1 MHYGLFILLF
11 FVSLSIHSQVRVNFT
26 PREPISSPST
36 SIFSIKGDF
45 TLIGNTNLTLNNYD
59 VNEPNSNNNMVY
71 VDIDGDSNTF
81 NSSSANL
88 TFSNENG
95 AIPECS
101 KVIFAGLYWTGRA
114 SDGSNSP
121 ETFNVTKNSVTKLFN
136 KRKVKLKGPSSTSYI
151 EITANSNDIYYP
163 QNSDGFMYSAF
174 AEITDYVKNNGI
186 GQYTVADIALVE
198 GNGGSTGYYGGWG
211 IIVVYENSKM
221 KWRDI
226 TVFDGH
232 AYVQGNS
239 TSNHQIPIS
248 GFNAVQTGQVNVKL
262 GLMAGE
268 GDRSIS
274 GDYFNIQRSSDNNWQ
289 SLNHTGNSTNNFFN
303 SSIQTGG
310 NTRNPNLVNNT
321 GLDISMFNIPNP
333 NNSVI
338 TNNQTSTTL
347 RYGST
352 QDTYVI
358 FMAAMAVDAYIP
370 DPEGVM
376 SLVTINGVPAAS
388 TTTVTP
394 GQEIEYS
401 IKILN
406 EGTENINNAQI
417 KIQLPYTAT
426 FVNGSQNGVVNFSP
440 LPTPNNIYFNPYDG
454 PSGTLIWDIGTLPVP
469 VSPTTILGELKYKI
483 KITEDCFLLKN
494 SNCVPAASLF
504 GYINGIGA
512 ITGIQIINK
521 PFIQGYVTSG
531 LCIGDPILN
540 PITTMIDAT
549 NFINQNC
556 QNTINE
562 LVFNYC
568 SPISQVPF
576 NSIASNYPIGTQFY
590 NNYPVNGSTIEYTNS
605 NPFPNTLGSLNY
617 YAVPP
622 NANGCYY
629 TLKINIDT
637 NPTITS
643 PQSVNINGCNSSV
656 ISTLV
661 YSETPVNIN
670 LQDFINA
677 SGNVS
682 NNQLNYTISYVD
694 TSNGS
699 CPLVVTRTYTII
711 TSCSTQTITQ
721 TFTIIDTTNPVILVQ
736 ASNLE
741 VQCDGNGNTEALNA
755 WLASNGGASASDNCS
770 NVTWTNNFTSVSD
783 TCGATG
789 SASVTFTA
797 TDNCGNS
804 AATTATFTIID
815 TTNPV
820 ILVQASNLEVQCDG
834 NGNTE
839 ALNAWLASNGGASA
853 SDNCSNVTWTNNFT
867 SVSDTCGATGS
878 ASVTFTATD
887 NCGNSAATTATFTI
901 IDTTNPVFTS
911 ELPQNI
917 SVSCDA
923 VPNPVIMTGTDNCSD
938 VTINV
943 LDAIDRQESQCEG
956 EYIINRTW
964 TITDGCNNSSS
975 YTQIITVFDNTPPT
989 LTTQLNS
996 QISVLCSEIPEVPEL
1011 IFTDN
1016 CSGINEINYSE
1027 TSNVVSIYEYVLIRE
1042 WIVSD
1047 NCGNEANFSQTI
1059 NVSVEKTS
1067 DAIPFAICIEENPI
1081 DLFTILDDSIPTT
1094 GEWQEIT
1101 NSGGLNGNI
1110 FNPNN
1115 VTLGNYTIQ
1124 YVVALEDNSCP
1135 MIYEI
1140 YLNVNDDCIVLA
1152 ACDIT
1157 VYNAV
1162 SPNDDS
1168 SNDFLFIDGIE
1179 CYPNNSIEIY
1189 NRWGILVYEETG
1201 YNNSLKSF
1209 KGVSE
1214 GRNTVNRNELLPDG
1228 TYFYILKYTD
1238 EENKKHDRSGYLYLN
1253 R

>member
-1 MHYGLFILLF
+1 MKTKNYSKNLSLGGKNIFILLF
-11 FVSLSIHSQVRVNFT
+11 FVSLSIQSQVRVNFT

-656 ISTLV
+656 ISPLV
-661 YSETPVNIN
+661 YSETPVNIIFKI
-670 LQDFINA
+670 L
-677 SGNVS
+677 
-682 NNQLNYTISYVD
+682 LT
-694 TSNGS
+694 
-699 CPLVVTRTYTII
+699 
-711 TSCSTQTITQ
+711 
-721 TFTIIDTTNPVILVQ
+721 PVEMYQ
-736 ASNLE
+736 
-741 VQCDGNGNTEALNA
+741 
-755 WLASNGGASASDNCS
+755 
-770 NVTWTNNFTSVSD
+770 
-783 TCGATG
+783 
-789 SASVTFTA
+789 
-797 TDNCGNS
+797 
-804 AATTATFTIID
+804 
-815 TTNPV
+815 
-820 ILVQASNLEVQCDG
+820 
-834 NGNTE
+834 
-839 ALNAWLASNGGASA
+839 
-853 SDNCSNVTWTNNFT
+853 
-867 SVSDTCGATGS
+867 
-878 ASVTFTATD
+878 
-887 NCGNSAATTATFTI
+887 
-901 IDTTNPVFTS
+901 
-911 ELPQNI
+911 
-917 SVSCDA
+917 
-923 VPNPVIMTGTDNCSD
+923 
-938 VTINV
+938 
-943 LDAIDRQESQCEG
+943 
-956 EYIINRTW
+956 IIN
-964 TITDGCNNSSS
+964 
-975 YTQIITVFDNTPPT
+975 
-989 LTTQLNS
+989 
-996 QISVLCSEIPEVPEL
+996 
-1011 IFTDN
+1011 
-1016 CSGINEINYSE
+1016 
-1027 TSNVVSIYEYVLIRE
+1027 
-1042 WIVSD
+1042 
-1047 NCGNEANFSQTI
+1047 
-1059 NVSVEKTS
+1059 
-1067 DAIPFAICIEENPI
+1067 
-1081 DLFTILDDSIPTT
+1081 
-1094 GEWQEIT
+1094 
-1101 NSGGLNGNI
+1101 
-1110 FNPNN
+1110 
-1115 VTLGNYTIQ
+1115 
-1124 YVVALEDNSCP
+1124 
-1135 MIYEI
+1135 
-1140 YLNVNDDCIVLA
+1140 
-1152 ACDIT
+1152 
-1157 VYNAV
+1157 
-1162 SPNDDS
+1162 
-1168 SNDFLFIDGIE
+1168 
-1179 CYPNNSIEIY
+1179 
-1189 NRWGILVYEETG
+1189 
-1201 YNNSLKSF
+1201 
-1209 KGVSE
+1209 
-1214 GRNTVNRNELLPDG
+1214 
-1228 TYFYILKYTD
+1228 
-1238 EENKKHDRSGYLYLN
+1238 
-1253 R
+1253 

>member
-1 MHYGLFILLF
+1 MKTKNYSKDVSFGGNNIIIIFFLLMS
-11 FVSLSIHSQVRVNFT
+11 VVMHSQVRVNFT
-26 PREPISSPST
+26 PREPIASPST
-36 SIFSIKGDF
+36 SIYNIKGDF

-59 VNEPNSNNNMVY
+59 VNEPNSNNNMIY

-88 TFSNENG
+88 TFSTENG
-95 AIPECS
+95 AVPECS
-101 KVIFAGLYWTGRA
+101 KVVFAGLYWTGRS

-121 ETFNVTKNSVTKLFN
+121 DIFNVTKNSVTKTFN
-136 KRKVKLKGPSSTSYI
+136 KRKVKLKGPTSSSYT
-151 EITANSNDIYYP
+151 EITANTNDIYYP

-174 AEITDYVKNNGI
+174 AEITEYVKANGI
-186 GQYTVADIALVE
+186 GKYTVADIALVE

-239 TSNHQIPIS
+239 TLSHQIPIS

-289 SLNHTGNSTNNFFN
+289 ALNHTGNSTNNFFN

-333 NNSVI
+333 SNSVI
-338 TNNQTSTTL
+338 ANNQTSTTL

-376 SLVTINGVPAAS
+376 SLVTINGVPATS

-426 FVNGSQNGVVNFSP
+426 FVNGSQNGVINFSP
-440 LPTPNNIYFNPYDG
+440 LPTPNNIYFNPNDG

-469 VSPTTILGELKYKI
+469 ATPTTVLGELKYKI

-494 SNCVPAASLF
+494 PNCVPSASLF

-556 QNTINE
+556 QNTITE

-590 NNYPVNGSTIEYTNS
+590 NSYPVNGSTIEYTNS
-605 NPFPNTLGSLNY
+605 NPFPNTLGSFNY

-629 TLKINIDT
+629 TLKINIVGS
-637 NPTITS
+637 PTITA
-643 PQSVNINGCNSSV
+643 PQAVNIVG
-656 ISTLV
+656 
-661 YSETPVNIN
+661 
-670 LQDFINA
+670 
-677 SGNVS
+677 
-682 NNQLNYTISYVD
+682 
-694 TSNGS
+694 
-699 CPLVVTRTYTII
+699 
-711 TSCSTQTITQ
+711 CSTNAIT
-721 TFTIIDTTNPVILVQ
+721 
-736 ASNLE
+736 
-741 VQCDGNGNTEALNA
+741 
-755 WLASNGGASASDNCS
+755 
-770 NVTWTNNFTSVSD
+770 
-783 TCGATG
+783 
-789 SASVTFTA
+789 
-797 TDNCGNS
+797 
-804 AATTATFTIID
+804 
-815 TTNPV
+815 
-820 ILVQASNLEVQCDG
+820 
-834 NGNTE
+834 
-839 ALNAWLASNGGASA
+839 
-853 SDNCSNVTWTNNFT
+853 
-867 SVSDTCGATGS
+867 
-878 ASVTFTATD
+878 
-887 NCGNSAATTATFTI
+887 
-901 IDTTNPVFTS
+901 
-911 ELPQNI
+911 
-917 SVSCDA
+917 
-923 VPNPVIMTGTDNCSD
+923 
-938 VTINV
+938 
-943 LDAIDRQESQCEG
+943 
-956 EYIINRTW
+956 
-964 TITDGCNNSSS
+964 
-975 YTQIITVFDNTPPT
+975 
-989 LTTQLNS
+989 
-996 QISVLCSEIPEVPEL
+996 
-1011 IFTDN
+1011 
-1016 CSGINEINYSE
+1016 
-1027 TSNVVSIYEYVLIRE
+1027 
-1042 WIVSD
+1042 
-1047 NCGNEANFSQTI
+1047 
-1059 NVSVEKTS
+1059 
-1067 DAIPFAICIEENPI
+1067 
-1081 DLFTILDDSIPTT
+1081 
-1094 GEWQEIT
+1094 
-1101 NSGGLNGNI
+1101 
-1110 FNPNN
+1110 
-1115 VTLGNYTIQ
+1115 
-1124 YVVALEDNSCP
+1124 
-1135 MIYEI
+1135 
-1140 YLNVNDDCIVLA
+1140 
-1152 ACDIT
+1152 
-1157 VYNAV
+1157 
-1162 SPNDDS
+1162 
-1168 SNDFLFIDGIE
+1168 
-1179 CYPNNSIEIY
+1179 
-1189 NRWGILVYEETG
+1189 
-1201 YNNSLKSF
+1201 
-1209 KGVSE
+1209 
-1214 GRNTVNRNELLPDG
+1214 
-1228 TYFYILKYTD
+1228 
-1238 EENKKHDRSGYLYLN
+1238 
-1253 R
+1253 

>member
-1 MHYGLFILLF
+1 MKTKNYSKNLSLGGKNIFILLF
-11 FVSLSIHSQVRVNFT
+11 FVSLSIQSQVRVNFT

-440 LPTPNNIYFNPYDG
+440 LPTPNNIYFNPNDG

-656 ISTLV
+656 ISPLV

-677 SGNVS
+677 GGNVS

-736 ASNLE
+736 ASN
-741 VQCDGNGNTEALNA
+741 A
-755 WLASNGGASASDNCS
+755 
-770 NVTWTNNFTSVSD
+770 
-783 TCGATG
+783 
-789 SASVTFTA
+789 
-797 TDNCGNS
+797 
-804 AATTATFTIID
+804 
-815 TTNPV
+815 
-820 ILVQASNLEVQCDG
+820 EVQCDG

-989 LTTQLNS
+989 LTNQLNS

>member
-1 MHYGLFILLF
+1 M
-11 FVSLSIHSQVRVNFT
+11 RVNFT
-26 PREPISSPST
+26 PREPIASPST
-36 SIFSIKGDF
+36 SIFNIKGDF

-59 VNEPNSNNNMVY
+59 VNEPNSNNNMIY

-88 TFSNENG
+88 TFSTENG

-101 KVIFAGLYWTGRA
+101 KVVFAGLYWTGRA
-114 SDGSNSP
+114 SDGANSP
-121 ETFNVTKNSVTKLFN
+121 DIFNVTKNSVTKTFN
-136 KRKVKLKGPSSTSYI
+136 KRKVKLKGPTSSSYT
-151 EITANSNDIYYP
+151 EITANTNDIYYP

-174 AEITDYVKNNGI
+174 AEITEYVKTNGL

-221 KWRDI
+221 KWRDV

-239 TSNHQIPIS
+239 TLSHQIPIS

-289 SLNHTGNSTNNFFN
+289 TLSHSGNSTNNFFN

-333 NNSVI
+333 SNSVI
-338 TNNQTSTTL
+338 ANNQTSTTL

-376 SLVTINGVPAAS
+376 SLVTINGVPATS

-426 FVNGSQNGVVNFSP
+426 FVNGSQNGVINFSP
-440 LPTPNNIYFNPYDG
+440 LPTPNNIYFNPNDG

-469 VSPTTILGELKYKI
+469 ATPTTVLGELKYKI

-494 SNCVPAASLF
+494 PNCVPSASLF

-556 QNTINE
+556 QNTITE

-590 NNYPVNGSTIEYTNS
+590 NSYPVNGSTIEYTNS
-605 NPFPNTLGSLNY
+605 NPFPNTLGSFNY

-629 TLKINIDT
+629 TLKINIVGS
-637 NPTITS
+637 PTITS
-643 PQSVNINGCNSSV
+643 PQSVNINGCNSSA
-656 ISTLV
+656 ITPLV
-661 YSETPVNIN
+661 YSETP
-670 LQDFINA
+670 D
-677 SGNVS
+677 
-682 NNQLNYTISYVD
+682 
-694 TSNGS
+694 
-699 CPLVVTRTYTII
+699 
-711 TSCSTQTITQ
+711 
-721 TFTIIDTTNPVILVQ
+721 
-736 ASNLE
+736 
-741 VQCDGNGNTEALNA
+741 
-755 WLASNGGASASDNCS
+755 
-770 NVTWTNNFTSVSD
+770 
-783 TCGATG
+783 
-789 SASVTFTA
+789 
-797 TDNCGNS
+797 
-804 AATTATFTIID
+804 
-815 TTNPV
+815 
-820 ILVQASNLEVQCDG
+820 
-834 NGNTE
+834 
-839 ALNAWLASNGGASA
+839 
-853 SDNCSNVTWTNNFT
+853 
-867 SVSDTCGATGS
+867 
-878 ASVTFTATD
+878 
-887 NCGNSAATTATFTI
+887 
-901 IDTTNPVFTS
+901 
-911 ELPQNI
+911 
-917 SVSCDA
+917 
-923 VPNPVIMTGTDNCSD
+923 
-938 VTINV
+938 
-943 LDAIDRQESQCEG
+943 
-956 EYIINRTW
+956 
-964 TITDGCNNSSS
+964 
-975 YTQIITVFDNTPPT
+975 
-989 LTTQLNS
+989 
-996 QISVLCSEIPEVPEL
+996 
-1011 IFTDN
+1011 
-1016 CSGINEINYSE
+1016 
-1027 TSNVVSIYEYVLIRE
+1027 
-1042 WIVSD
+1042 
-1047 NCGNEANFSQTI
+1047 
-1059 NVSVEKTS
+1059 
-1067 DAIPFAICIEENPI
+1067 
-1081 DLFTILDDSIPTT
+1081 
-1094 GEWQEIT
+1094 
-1101 NSGGLNGNI
+1101 
-1110 FNPNN
+1110 
-1115 VTLGNYTIQ
+1115 
-1124 YVVALEDNSCP
+1124 
-1135 MIYEI
+1135 
-1140 YLNVNDDCIVLA
+1140 
-1152 ACDIT
+1152 
-1157 VYNAV
+1157 
-1162 SPNDDS
+1162 
-1168 SNDFLFIDGIE
+1168 
-1179 CYPNNSIEIY
+1179 
-1189 NRWGILVYEETG
+1189 
-1201 YNNSLKSF
+1201 
-1209 KGVSE
+1209 
-1214 GRNTVNRNELLPDG
+1214 
-1228 TYFYILKYTD
+1228 
-1238 EENKKHDRSGYLYLN
+1238 
-1253 R
+1253 

>member
-1 MHYGLFILLF
+1 M
-11 FVSLSIHSQVRVNFT
+11 
-26 PREPISSPST
+26 
-36 SIFSIKGDF
+36 
-45 TLIGNTNLTLNNYD
+45 
-59 VNEPNSNNNMVY
+59 
-71 VDIDGDSNTF
+71 
-81 NSSSANL
+81 
-88 TFSNENG
+88 
-95 AIPECS
+95 
-101 KVIFAGLYWTGRA
+101 
-114 SDGSNSP
+114 
-121 ETFNVTKNSVTKLFN
+121 
-136 KRKVKLKGPSSTSYI
+136 
-151 EITANSNDIYYP
+151 
-163 QNSDGFMYSAF
+163 
-174 AEITDYVKNNGI
+174 
-186 GQYTVADIALVE
+186 
-198 GNGGSTGYYGGWG
+198 
-211 IIVVYENSKM
+211 
-221 KWRDI
+221 
-226 TVFDGH
+226 
-232 AYVQGNS
+232 
-239 TSNHQIPIS
+239 
-248 GFNAVQTGQVNVKL
+248 
-262 GLMAGE
+262 
-268 GDRSIS
+268 
-274 GDYFNIQRSSDNNWQ
+274 
-289 SLNHTGNSTNNFFN
+289 
-303 SSIQTGG
+303 
-310 NTRNPNLVNNT
+310 
-321 GLDISMFNIPNP
+321 
-333 NNSVI
+333 
-338 TNNQTSTTL
+338 
-347 RYGST
+347 
-352 QDTYVI
+352 
-358 FMAAMAVDAYIP
+358 
-370 DPEGVM
+370 
-376 SLVTINGVPAAS
+376 
-388 TTTVTP
+388 
-394 GQEIEYS
+394 
-401 IKILN
+401 
-406 EGTENINNAQI
+406 
-417 KIQLPYTAT
+417 
-426 FVNGSQNGVVNFSP
+426 
-440 LPTPNNIYFNPYDG
+440 
-454 PSGTLIWDIGTLPVP
+454 
-469 VSPTTILGELKYKI
+469 
-483 KITEDCFLLKN
+483 
-494 SNCVPAASLF
+494 
-504 GYINGIGA
+504 
-512 ITGIQIINK
+512 
-521 PFIQGYVTSG
+521 
-531 LCIGDPILN
+531 
-540 PITTMIDAT
+540 
-549 NFINQNC
+549 
-556 QNTINE
+556 
-562 LVFNYC
+562 
-568 SPISQVPF
+568 
-576 NSIASNYPIGTQFY
+576 
-590 NNYPVNGSTIEYTNS
+590 
-605 NPFPNTLGSLNY
+605 
-617 YAVPP
+617 
-622 NANGCYY
+622 
-629 TLKINIDT
+629 
-637 NPTITS
+637 
-643 PQSVNINGCNSSV
+643 
-656 ISTLV
+656 
-661 YSETPVNIN
+661 
-670 LQDFINA
+670 
-677 SGNVS
+677 
-682 NNQLNYTISYVD
+682 
-694 TSNGS
+694 
-699 CPLVVTRTYTII
+699 
-711 TSCSTQTITQ
+711 
-721 TFTIIDTTNPVILVQ
+721 ILVQ
-736 ASNLE
+736 ASNAE

-797 TDNCGNS
+797 TD
-804 AATTATFTIID
+804 A
-815 TTNPV
+815 
-820 ILVQASNLEVQCDG
+820 
-834 NGNTE
+834 
-839 ALNAWLASNGGASA
+839 
-853 SDNCSNVTWTNNFT
+853 
-867 SVSDTCGATGS
+867 
-878 ASVTFTATD
+878 
-887 NCGNSAATTATFTI
+887 CGNSAATTATFTI

-1168 SNDFLFIDGIE
+1168 SNDFLFIGGIE

>member
-1 MHYGLFILLF
+1 MKTKNYSKNLSLGGKNIFILLF
-11 FVSLSIHSQVRVNFT
+11 FVSLSIQSQVRVNFT

-440 LPTPNNIYFNPYDG
+440 LPTPNNIYFNPNDG

-656 ISTLV
+656 ISPLV

-677 SGNVS
+677 GGNVS

-721 TFTIIDTTNPVILVQ
+721 
-736 ASNLE
+736 
-741 VQCDGNGNTEALNA
+741 
-755 WLASNGGASASDNCS
+755 
-770 NVTWTNNFTSVSD
+770 
-783 TCGATG
+783 
-789 SASVTFTA
+789 
-797 TDNCGNS
+797 
-804 AATTATFTIID
+804 
-815 TTNPV
+815 
-820 ILVQASNLEVQCDG
+820 
-834 NGNTE
+834 
-839 ALNAWLASNGGASA
+839 
-853 SDNCSNVTWTNNFT
+853 
-867 SVSDTCGATGS
+867 
-878 ASVTFTATD
+878 
-887 NCGNSAATTATFTI
+887 TFTI

>member
-1 MHYGLFILLF
+1 MKTKNYSKNLSLGGKNIFILLF
-11 FVSLSIHSQVRVNFT
+11 FVSLSIQSQVRVNFT

-440 LPTPNNIYFNPYDG
+440 LPTPNNIYFNPNDG

-656 ISTLV
+656 ISPLV

-677 SGNVS
+677 GGNVS

-721 TFTIIDTTNPVILVQ
+721 TFTTIDTTNPVILVQ
-736 ASNLE
+736 ASNAE

-755 WLASNGGASASDNCS
+755 WLVSNGGASASDNCS

-797 TDNCGNS
+797 TD
-804 AATTATFTIID
+804 A
-815 TTNPV
+815 
-820 ILVQASNLEVQCDG
+820 
-834 NGNTE
+834 
-839 ALNAWLASNGGASA
+839 
-853 SDNCSNVTWTNNFT
+853 
-867 SVSDTCGATGS
+867 
-878 ASVTFTATD
+878 
-887 NCGNSAATTATFTI
+887 CGNSAATTATFTI

-923 VPNPVIMTGTDNCSD
+923 VPDPVIMTGTDNCSD

>member
-1 MHYGLFILLF
+1 
-11 FVSLSIHSQVRVNFT
+11 
-26 PREPISSPST
+26 
-36 SIFSIKGDF
+36 
-45 TLIGNTNLTLNNYD
+45 
-59 VNEPNSNNNMVY
+59 
-71 VDIDGDSNTF
+71 
-81 NSSSANL
+81 
-88 TFSNENG
+88 
-95 AIPECS
+95 
-101 KVIFAGLYWTGRA
+101 
-114 SDGSNSP
+114 
-121 ETFNVTKNSVTKLFN
+121 
-136 KRKVKLKGPSSTSYI
+136 
-151 EITANSNDIYYP
+151 
-163 QNSDGFMYSAF
+163 
-174 AEITDYVKNNGI
+174 
-186 GQYTVADIALVE
+186 
-198 GNGGSTGYYGGWG
+198 
-211 IIVVYENSKM
+211 M

-239 TSNHQIPIS
+239 TLSHQIPIS

-274 GDYFNIQRSSDNNWQ
+274 GDYFNIRRSSDNNWE
-289 SLNHTGNSTNNFFN
+289 SLNHSGNSTNNFFN

-333 NNSVI
+333 GNSVI
-338 TNNQTSTTL
+338 ANNQTSTTL

-376 SLVTINGVPAAS
+376 SLVTINGLPATS

-401 IKILN
+401 IKLLN

-426 FVNGSQNGVVNFSP
+426 FVNGSQSGIINFSP
-440 LPTPNNIYFNPYDG
+440 LPTPNNIYFNPNDG
-454 PSGTLIWDIGTLPVP
+454 PSGSLIWDIGTLPVP
-469 VSPTTILGELKYKI
+469 ATPTTILGELKYKI

-494 SNCVPAASLF
+494 PNCVPSASLY

-556 QNTINE
+556 QNTITE

-590 NNYPVNGSTIEYTNS
+590 NSYPVNGSTIEYTNS
-605 NPFPNTLGSLNY
+605 NPFPNTLGSFNY
-617 YAVPP
+617 YAIPP

-629 TLKINIDT
+629 TLKINIVG

-643 PQSVNINGCNSSV
+643 PQSVNINGCNSSA
-656 ISTLV
+656 INPLV

-677 SGNVS
+677 GGSVS

-694 TSNGS
+694 SSNGS
-699 CPLVVTRTYTII
+699 CPLIVTRTYTII

-721 TFTIIDTTNPVILVQ
+721 TFTIVDDTDPTITTQ
-736 ASNLE
+736 ASNVE
-741 VQCDGNGNTEALNA
+741 VQCDGNGNTADLNA
-755 WLASNGGASASDNCS
+755 WLASNGGASASDVCS
-770 NVTWTNNFTSVSD
+770 DVTWTNNFASVSD

-797 TDNCGNS
+797 TDACGNTS
-804 AATTATFTIID
+804 TTSATFTIID
-815 TTNPV
+815 TT
-820 ILVQASNLEVQCDG
+820 D
-834 NGNTE
+834 
-839 ALNAWLASNGGASA
+839 
-853 SDNCSNVTWTNNFT
+853 
-867 SVSDTCGATGS
+867 
-878 ASVTFTATD
+878 
-887 NCGNSAATTATFTI
+887 
-901 IDTTNPVFTS
+901 PVFTS
-911 ELPQNI
+911 ELPENI

-923 VPNPVIMTGTDNCSD
+923 IPNPANMTGTDNCGD
-938 VTINV
+938 VTILV
-943 LDAIDRQESQCEG
+943 EDSIDREESDCEG

-964 TITDGCNNSSS
+964 TLTDSCNNSTS
-975 YTQIITVFDNTPPT
+975 YTQVITVFDTTPPS
-989 LTTQLNS
+989 LTTPIASEIN
-996 QISVLCSEIPEVPEL
+996 VVCSEIPEVPEL
-1011 IFTDN
+1011 GFTDN
-1016 CSGINEINYSE
+1016 CSGVQDVVYNE
-1027 TSNVVSIYEYVLIRE
+1027 TSTIISIYEYVIVRE
-1042 WIVSD
+1042 WVVSD
-1047 NCGNEANFSQTI
+1047 NCWNEANFTQTI
-1059 NVSVEKTS
+1059 NVSVEEPF
-1067 DAIPFAICIEENPI
+1067 DAIPFAICIGDEPI
-1081 DLFTILDDSIPTT
+1081 NLFTILDDSIPTT
-1094 GEWQEIT
+1094 GTWIEVT
-1101 NSGGLNGNI
+1101 SSGGLSGSI
-1110 FNPNN
+1110 FNPSN
-1115 VTLGNYTIQ
+1115 VTLGYYTLRYI
-1124 YVVALEDNSCP
+1124 VELEDNACP

-1140 YLNVNDDCIVLA
+1140 YLNVNDDCVVLP

-1168 SNDFLFIDGIE
+1168 SNDFFFIDGLE
-1179 CYPNNSIEIY
+1179 CYPNNTVEIY
-1189 NRWGILVYEETG
+1189 NRWGILVYDETG
-1201 YNNSLKSF
+1201 YDNNLKSF
-1209 KGVSE
+1209 KGISE
-1214 GRNTVNRNELLPDG
+1214 GKNTINKSELLPDG

-1238 EENKKHDRSGYLYLN
+1238 EENKNHDRSGYLYLN

>member
-1 MHYGLFILLF
+1 MKTKNYSKNLSLGGKNIFILLF
-11 FVSLSIHSQVRVNFT
+11 FVSLSIQSQVRVNFT

-440 LPTPNNIYFNPYDG
+440 LPTPNNIYFNPNDG

-656 ISTLV
+656 ISPLV

-677 SGNVS
+677 GGNVS

-721 TFTIIDTTNPVILVQ
+721 TFTIIDNINPTIATQ

-741 VQCDGNGNTEALNA
+741 VQCDGNGNTAALNA

-797 TDNCGNS
+797 TDS
-804 AATTATFTIID
+804 
-815 TTNPV
+815 
-820 ILVQASNLEVQCDG
+820 
-834 NGNTE
+834 
-839 ALNAWLASNGGASA
+839 
-853 SDNCSNVTWTNNFT
+853 
-867 SVSDTCGATGS
+867 
-878 ASVTFTATD
+878 
-887 NCGNSAATTATFTI
+887 CGNSAATTATFTI

-923 VPNPVIMTGTDNCSD
+923 IPNPAIMTGTDNCSD
-938 VTINV
+938 VTITV
-943 LDAIDRQESQCEG
+943 LDTIDREESQCEG
-956 EYIINRTW
+956 AYSINRTW
-964 TITDGCNNSSS
+964 TITDSCNNSSS
-975 YTQIITVFDNTPPT
+975 YTQVITVFDNTPPT
-989 LTTQLNS
+989 LTSQLNT
-996 QISVLCSEIPEVPEL
+996 QINVLCSEIPEVPEL
-1011 IFTDN
+1011 VFTDN
-1016 CSGINEINYSE
+1016 CSGIQNVIYNE
-1027 TSNVVSIYEYVLIRE
+1027 TSTIISIYEYIIVRE
-1042 WIVSD
+1042 WVVSD
-1047 NCGNEANFSQTI
+1047 NCGNEANFTQTI
-1059 NVSVEKTS
+1059 NVSVEEPF
-1067 DAIPFAICIEENPI
+1067 DAIPFAICIEDDPI

-1094 GEWQEIT
+1094 GEWHEVT
-1101 NSGGLNGNI
+1101 SSGGLTGSI
-1110 FNPNN
+1110 FDPTN
-1115 VTLGNYTIQ
+1115 VTLGFYTLQ
-1124 YVVALEDNSCP
+1124 YVVELGDNTCP
-1135 MIYEI
+1135 MIYEV
-1140 YLNVNDDCIVLA
+1140 YLNVNDDCVVLA

-1162 SPNDDS
+1162 SPNDDG
-1168 SNDFLFIDGIE
+1168 SNDIFFIDGLE
-1179 CYPNNSIEIY
+1179 CYPDNTVEIY
-1189 NRWGILVYEETG
+1189 NRWGILVYDETG
-1201 YNNSLKSF
+1201 YDNNLKSF
-1209 KGVSE
+1209 KGISE
-1214 GRNTVNRNELLPDG
+1214 GRSTVNKNELLPDG

>member
-1 MHYGLFILLF
+1 MKTKNYSKNLSLGGKNIFILLF
-11 FVSLSIHSQVRVNFT
+11 FVSLSIQSQVRVNFT

-440 LPTPNNIYFNPYDG
+440 LPTPNNIYFNPNDG

-656 ISTLV
+656 ISPLV

-677 SGNVS
+677 GGNVS

-736 ASNLE
+736 ASN
-741 VQCDGNGNTEALNA
+741 A
-755 WLASNGGASASDNCS
+755 
-770 NVTWTNNFTSVSD
+770 
-783 TCGATG
+783 
-789 SASVTFTA
+789 
-797 TDNCGNS
+797 
-804 AATTATFTIID
+804 
-815 TTNPV
+815 
-820 ILVQASNLEVQCDG
+820 EVQCDG